1 MTQVYASLLS
11 FALLAQP
18 VTHSRRFAIHATIPS
33 LAIFACYLY
42 RDVWPLLT
50 FTLRPTD
57 GSGFLVLGTL
67 LLAGIAGGVVPLCE
81 PYPYIPHDPAAPQA
95 VPSPEHTASLLSI
108 VTYAVFDPLI
118 LASTKVAH
126 LGLDA
131 LPAPLDTDDLA
142 VLKPI
147 ASPYMYPRA
156 GKPVRLLHG
165 MLVAFPR
172 SWATQAALYTLV
184 PLLQLGAPVGTNR
197 LLAYLEAGG
206 AGAVVRPWVWI
217 AWIALAPLVTALVS
231 NLNQYVNGRLYV
243 QIESLITALVYD
255 QALRIRV
262 VHSPDDYVDAGNH
275 DVDRGA
281 PSTPLTTASGTY
293 GGESGKTMDE
303 KKEKGR
309 MKDLVGRLN
318 NLVTSGE

>member
-1 MTQVYASLLS
+1 LAAGANIIQVYASLLS

-18 VTHSRRFAIHATIPS
+18 VSHSQRFSIHATIAS
-33 LAIFACYLY
+33 LAIFACYIY

-50 FTLRPTD
+50 FTLRPID
-57 GSGFLVLGTL
+57 GSSFLVWGTL
-67 LLAGIAGGVVPLCE
+67 FLAGIAGGAVPLCE

-156 GKPVRLLHG
+156 GKRVRLLHG

-184 PLLQLGAPVGTNR
+184 PLLQLGAPVGTS
-197 LLAYLEAGG
+197 
-206 AGAVVRPWVWI
+206 V
-217 AWIALAPLVTALVS
+217 
-231 NLNQYVNGRLYV
+231 
-243 QIESLITALVYD
+243 
-255 QALRIRV
+255 
-262 VHSPDDYVDAGNH
+262 
-275 DVDRGA
+275 
-281 PSTPLTTASGTY
+281 
-293 GGESGKTMDE
+293 
-303 KKEKGR
+303 
-309 MKDLVGRLN
+309 
-318 NLVTSGE
+318 